1 MLTVRR
7 MGCNRPFR
15 RHRRFLRFREAQ
27 GAAGLHGGENRSAPM
42 ADVMRKRPPRALIRK
57 ERLAMT
63 ERKNQCIHCCV
74 ESCKHLKKDQG
85 ICSLESIQVAPTP
98 MAYSGDPADESMC
111 QSYHSK

>member
-1 MLTVRR
+1 
-7 MGCNRPFR
+7 
-15 RHRRFLRFREAQ
+15 
-27 GAAGLHGGENRSAPM
+27 M
-42 ADVMRKRPPRALIRK
+42 ADVMRKRPPSALIRK